1 MDSTNRSHN
10 LSLEGLWFKLRE
22 IEPIKSSSNRWEL
35 RLQFIESHM
44 LLFVASGQG
53 SPTIDGQFIELRQGC
68 AYVCKPGQLVEAAVH
83 SFDER
88 GLYYLRFD
96 VIKVVI
102 SSLDYAQNVNRDSPL
117 PIEREVIKLFL

>member
-1 MDSTNRSHN
+1 
-10 LSLEGLWFKLRE
+10 
-22 IEPIKSSSNRWEL
+22 
-35 RLQFIESHM
+35 M
-44 LLFVASGQG
+44 LLFVATGQG
-53 SPTIDGQFIELRQGC
+53 SLTIDGQFIELRQGC
-68 AYVCKPGQLVEAAVH
+68 AYVCKPGRLVEAVVH

-117 PIEREVIKLFL
+117 PIERRLSNYFCKTFLLLSLSP